1 MLKTKKL
8 NLIVT
13 SAILALALVVAIITG
28 IQFQSF
34 RTFQTEFIVRDDVVD
49 AVIPFHEYSPNLK
62 GTAGDSTFYAI
73 YGTENTVAL
82 VSKAK
87 ANTLTTVEDLAA
99 AKICYVA
106 GQEDQLNAA
115 KATLGDTLTYTEVT
129 TSGAARAALVEG
141 LYDVAIMRYADAKAA
156 CQDKNVVIADVEV
169 EKVPSILVLGGT
181 HPNEPS
187 GQLTAT
193 LFLENAVVQRGKLFV
208 VTETNKSA
216 YTHSQPQEASAW
228 YYEFEVEGTTRTFK
242 YGSRA
247 TNTVDQW
254 PTPDVYAHSSGQ
266 RLSSTEV
273 RNLNRAYPGSPTGTY
288 SEQIAWAI
296 TNFVLTND
304 VTIVIDLHEASP
316 EYAVNN
322 ACVYHQDSGKIAASM
337 EINGF
342 NGIFESGKLGSSSQK
357 IKCEVSAPKLR
368 GLTHRE
374 LGDFTNAYVF
384 LFETSNASQGKLHGA
399 FHPELIA
406 YENGYQDKFYD
417 WAWRQ
422 TQLNKLS
429 AGKAGIK
436 LLEAPAAS
444 ISERVA
450 RHTDSISSVI
460 DAFNVK
466 CKTRETYSEFTQY
479 TFLGAQPEAGVEVGK
494 LLISGIPAY
503 EDIFVQGVNSFL
515 LPSQR

>member
-1 MLKTKKL
+1 MIKTKKI

-28 IQFQSF
+28 IQFSSF
-34 RTFQTEFIVRDDVVD
+34 RNYETEFVVRENVVD
-49 AVIPFHEYSPNLK
+49 EVIKFSEYSPNLK
-62 GTAGDSTFYAI
+62 GTAGDSEFYAI
-73 YGTENTVAL
+73 YGTENTVA
-82 VSKAK
+82 VVKKAQASNYTTLDSI
-87 ANTLTTVEDLAA
+87 ANATL
-99 AKICYVA
+99 CYVA
-106 GQEDQLNAA
+106 GQTQQRDAA
-115 KATLGDTLTYTEVT
+115 AATLGATLTNEVAT
-129 TSGAARAALVEG
+129 AGNAVAGVRDGVYGAAIL
-141 LYDVAIMRYADAKAA
+141 RYQDAKELCAYYG
-156 CQDKNVVIADVEV
+156 DVVIADVEV
-169 EKVPSILVLGGT
+169 EKVPSLLVLGGT

-228 YYEFEVEGTTRTFK
+228 YFDYEVDGTTRRFK

-296 TNFVLTND
+296 TNFIITNN
-304 VTIVIDLHEASP
+304 VTMAIDLHEASP

-322 ACVYHQDSGKIAASM
+322 AMVYHQDSGKIAASM

-342 NGIFESGKLGSSSQK
+342 NGIFDSGVLGSSSQK
-357 IKCEVSAPKLR
+357 IKVEVSAPKLR

-374 LGDFTNAYVF
+374 LGDFTGAYVF

-399 FHPELIA
+399 FYPELIA

-422 TQLNKLS
+422 TQLYKLS
-429 AGKAGIK
+429 GGNAGIK
-436 LLEAPAAS
+436 LLEAPAATL
-444 ISERVA
+444 SERVA
-450 RHTDSISSVI
+450 RHTDSITSAI
-460 DAFNVK
+460 DAFNKVG
-466 CKTRETYSEFTQY
+466 KTRETFEYFQ
-479 TFLGAQPEAGVEVGK
+479 LGVLDAQPEAGVVVGK
-494 LLISGIPAY
+494 LQISGIPSY
-503 EDIFVQGVNSFL
+503 EDIFVDGVGNYL